1 MRIVDDYNHTKHSS
15 TNEVP
20 FEVFFS
26 LISDLIIEIFTGLS
40 EPGYFNP
47 GYSSNITPF
56 AIPEEE
62 LESRRQKAKDYLEIS
77 AAKNISRSLK
87 KMNSAGQEFIEG
99 QKVLVRRPPS
109 KKFSKGLNIWV
120 AVGIIRK
127 IFENF
132 FYEVEL
138 VGEKKDI
145 KGLNLKRIHH
155 R

>member
-26 LISDLIIEIFTGLS
+26 LIFDLIIEIFTGLS

-77 AAKNISRSLK
+77 AAKKGFGPKASLK
-87 KMNSAGQEFIEG
+87 EILERLEYLGGGGDYSKDFREF
-99 QKVLVRRPPS
+99 L
-109 KKFSKGLNIWV
+109 L
-120 AVGIIRK
+120 
-127 IFENF
+127 
-132 FYEVEL
+132 
-138 VGEKKDI
+138 
-145 KGLNLKRIHH
+145 
-155 R
+155 